1 MFKKTNKRSEV
12 IIITEN
18 GNVYYMPIV
27 LTVKETEEIIYA
39 LYGEYVNWEKTAT
52 ENFGTDELAYE
63 LRRYVNQNQE
73 NLLLETFNLN
83 NLRAFAEEIYS
94 EALWHD
100 IQDAK
105 DS

>member
-1 MFKKTNKRSEV
+1 M
-12 IIITEN
+12 IIITET
-18 GNVYYMPIV
+18 GNVFYLPST
-27 LTVKETEEIIYA
+27 LTVREVEEIIYA
-39 LYGEYVNWEKTAT
+39 LYGEHVNWDKTAT

-63 LRRYVNQNQE
+63 LRRYVNQNPE
-73 NLLLETFNLN
+73 KLLLEVFNIN
-83 NLRAFAEEIYS
+83 NLHAFADEIYS